1 MSVLCNEFI
10 NHYALRHALRTY
22 VYMLSI
28 FSPVSQGKFN
38 TFCLRRQATEWVA
51 QSAKNDEGSMTM
63 IFLESLKFANV
74 RWTVAAVA
82 WHAVVV
88 ALSFPHVHNWDWLW
102 LLSYFR
108 SPVVRSADEHWTTI
122 CCTVFF
128 RLGLAKLAAKTPR
141 CSNDLA
147 EKSQHF
153 T

>member
-1 MSVLCNEFI
+1 MSLLI
-10 NHYALRHALRTY
+10 ITHYGTHY
-22 VYMLSI
+22 PHMYKWCQI

-38 TFCLRRQATEWVA
+38 TFAFGRQATEWVA

-88 ALSFPHVHNWDWLW
+88 ALSFPQSTIGTGYDCWAIFGHQWFDPPMSIEPQIAVLYSFVWDWQSW
-102 LLSYFR
+102 LL
-108 SPVVRSADEHWTTI
+108 A
-122 CCTVFF
+122 
-128 RLGLAKLAAKTPR
+128 PR
-141 CSNDLA
+141 CSNHFD